1 MKTVRAARPPD
12 SARVCASNRRDMS
25 PVDDAP
31 PASLLGSAAAA
42 EWRYLAE
49 GGAHVVL
56 EHRGANPAFARRV
69 LRLRKASRGEAVA
82 PRSVAG
88 VSHDADDVQARVG
101 VTDEQLWAG
110 HPGLDGLETMTAEE
124 RTRAFVRSVLR
135 PVLSDALTDPGEVVR
150 VDAEFLAAVARA
162 IAPSRPPARVAVAD
176 VDLDARRATLL
187 QNRNLLDDDGGGD
200 EPTRA
205 IEIKPKCGYVHHLN
219 PHGISRFR
227 MHQALRVAR
236 GEASR
241 ASGYDPLDLFAVAGA
256 DADAD
261 VETNAARAR
270 RALRALAADP
280 RNNLRAWISLRGRGA
295 RRVEGMN
302 DGHAAAAGKGSGSA
316 TGTSDAASVDVA
328 EIVLAALVRSRVLAR
343 VLAAQRL
350 DVIGVERAAVLA
362 REWASTEGGER
373 EAATRALRDFVVAAT
388 AKDCS
393 VMLAFRRITRRGR
406 RRDGNDGVFEVE
418 VPTRGNGDGDGD
430 DGDGDADDG
439 DGDGSARFACRVAVV
454 DLDMKSIQ
462 KLPRWLALDREIS
475 AHWVASSAGCDAEG
489 NAGTRREETTVGGG

>member
-1 MKTVRAARPPD
+1 
-12 SARVCASNRRDMS
+12 MS
-25 PVDDAP
+25 PVDVAP

-69 LRLRKASRGEAVA
+69 LRLRKASRGETVA
-82 PRSVAG
+82 PRSAAG
-88 VSHDADDVQARVG
+88 ASHDADDVQARVG
-101 VTDEQLWAG
+101 VTDAQLWAG

-124 RTRAFVRSVLR
+124 RTRAFVKAVLR

-150 VDAEFLAAVARA
+150 VDAEFLTAVANA

-187 QNRNLLDDDGGGD
+187 RNRNLLDDDDDDDDD

-205 IEIKPKCGYVHHLN
+205 VEIKPKCGYVHHLN
-219 PHGISRFR
+219 PHGVSRFR
-227 MHQALRVAR
+227 MHQALKVAR

-241 ASGYDPLDLFAVAGA
+241 ASGYDPLDLFAVAEA
-256 DADAD
+256 DPDADPDADAKS
-261 VETNAARAR
+261 ARAR

-280 RNNLRAWISLRGRGA
+280 QNNLRAWVSSRGRGA
-295 RRVEGMN
+295 RRVEVIH
-302 DGHAAAAGKGSGSA
+302 DSAAAAGKSSGLA
-316 TGTSDAASVDVA
+316 TGTSEDASINLNVDSNSDSVDVA
-328 EIVLAALVRSRVLAR
+328 EIILAALVRSRVLAR

-350 DVIGVERAAVLA
+350 DVVGVERAAVLA
-362 REWASTEGGER
+362 RGWASTEGDER
-373 EAATRALRDFVVAAT
+373 ETATRALRDFVVAAV

-393 VMLAFRRITRRGR
+393 VMLAFRRISRRGR
-406 RRDGNDGVFEVE
+406 RRDGDDGVFEVE
-418 VPTRGNGDGDGD
+418 VPTRGDG
-430 DGDGDADDG
+430 DG
-439 DGDGSARFACRVAVV
+439 DGDGSARFACRVGVV
-454 DLDMKSIQ
+454 DLDMKSIR

-475 AHWVASSAGCDAEG
+475 AHWVAS
-489 NAGTRREETTVGGG
+489 NAGRDAGGDAGVRREETVVGGG

>member
-1 MKTVRAARPPD
+1 
-12 SARVCASNRRDMS
+12 
-25 PVDDAP
+25 
-31 PASLLGSAAAA
+31 
-42 EWRYLAE
+42 
-49 GGAHVVL
+49 
-56 EHRGANPAFARRV
+56 
-69 LRLRKASRGEAVA
+69 
-82 PRSVAG
+82 
-88 VSHDADDVQARVG
+88 
-101 VTDEQLWAG
+101 
-110 HPGLDGLETMTAEE
+110 
-124 RTRAFVRSVLR
+124 
-135 PVLSDALTDPGEVVR
+135 
-150 VDAEFLAAVARA
+150 
-162 IAPSRPPARVAVAD
+162 
-176 VDLDARRATLL
+176 
-187 QNRNLLDDDGGGD
+187 
-200 EPTRA
+200 
-205 IEIKPKCGYVHHLN
+205 
-219 PHGISRFR
+219 
-227 MHQALRVAR
+227 
-236 GEASR
+236 
-241 ASGYDPLDLFAVAGA
+241 
-256 DADAD
+256 
-261 VETNAARAR
+261 
-270 RALRALAADP
+270 
-280 RNNLRAWISLRGRGA
+280 
-295 RRVEGMN
+295 MN

-430 DGDGDADDG
+430 AGDGDADDG

>member
-1 MKTVRAARPPD
+1 
-12 SARVCASNRRDMS
+12 MS

-187 QNRNLLDDDGGGD
+187 QNRNLLDDDDDDD

-219 PHGISRFR
+219 PHGVSRFR

-280 RNNLRAWISLRGRGA
+280 RNNLRAWISLRGCGA

-302 DGHAAAAGKGSGSA
+302 D
-316 TGTSDAASVDVA
+316 
-328 EIVLAALVRSRVLAR
+328 
-343 VLAAQRL
+343 
-350 DVIGVERAAVLA
+350 
-362 REWASTEGGER
+362 
-373 EAATRALRDFVVAAT
+373 
-388 AKDCS
+388 
-393 VMLAFRRITRRGR
+393 
-406 RRDGNDGVFEVE
+406 
-418 VPTRGNGDGDGD
+418 
-430 DGDGDADDG
+430 
-439 DGDGSARFACRVAVV
+439 
-454 DLDMKSIQ
+454 
-462 KLPRWLALDREIS
+462 
-475 AHWVASSAGCDAEG
+475 
-489 NAGTRREETTVGGG
+489 

>member
-1 MKTVRAARPPD
+1 M
-12 SARVCASNRRDMS
+12 
-25 PVDDAP
+25 
-31 PASLLGSAAAA
+31 
-42 EWRYLAE
+42 
-49 GGAHVVL
+49 VL

-101 VTDEQLWAG
+101 VTDAQLWAG

-187 QNRNLLDDDGGGD
+187 QNRNLLDDDDDD
-200 EPTRA
+200 EPQRA

-219 PHGISRFR
+219 PHGVSRFR

-256 DADAD
+256 DARRRRR
-261 VETNAARAR
+261 ERAR
-270 RALRALAADP
+270 RALVAPSARSRPTRGIISARGSPRADARAA
-280 RNNLRAWISLRGRGA
+280 RRGYSRWTRGRRG
-295 RRVEGMN
+295 EGFR
-302 DGHAAAAGKGSGSA
+302 SA

-328 EIVLAALVRSRVLAR
+328 GDRPRRAGSFAR
-343 VLAAQRL
+343 PRARAR
-350 DVIGVERAAVLA
+350 RAAIGRRRRGA
-362 REWASTEGGER
+362 RGGSREGMGVDGGWRARGGDGRGASVRRRRGR
-373 EAATRALRDFVVAAT
+373 RRT
-388 AKDCS
+388 AR

-430 DGDGDADDG
+430 DGDGDADAG
-439 DGDGSARFACRVAVV
+439 GRGRVGAVRACRVAVV

-489 NAGTRREETTVGGG
+489 NAGTRREETVVGGG